1 MNENILKISKI
12 EAEWIR
18 YYGHKGSREAEKFED
33 INFYD
38 RIVPIG
44 YSKVY
49 TPLSNRCP
57 MGYVYKLD
65 NIDDKEIIYGPINHD
80 LNIYTA
86 LEFVIYNKID
96 GYKEL
101 INIIKK

>member
-1 MNENILKISKI
+1 
-12 EAEWIR
+12 
-18 YYGHKGSREAEKFED
+18 
-33 INFYD
+33 
-38 RIVPIG
+38 
-44 YSKVY
+44 
-49 TPLSNRCP
+49 